1 MNKAPRTYRGRS
13 QRYPKRQNPGSLHR
27 MNVYLTWDAY
37 DKADQMAAETTL
49 SAWFEELVQREWRRR
64 EKRAEKEL
72 ALVSAA
78 DSVCIENGAE
88 LISA

>member
-49 SAWFEELVQREWRRR
+49 SAFYEELVQREWRRR

-72 ALVSAA
+72 ALVLAV
-78 DSVCIENGAE
+78 DSVCMENGAVSH
-88 LISA
+88 SA

>member
-1 MNKAPRTYRGRS
+1 
-13 QRYPKRQNPGSLHR
+13 

-49 SAWFEELVQREWRRR
+49 SAFYEELVQREWRRR

-72 ALVSAA
+72 ALVLAV
-78 DSVCIENGAE
+78 DSVCMENGAVSH
-88 LISA
+88 SA